1 MKARSISRPKR
12 QSNLVIGKK
21 VVNGLLSCRG
31 ADLTTNVYV
40 GQYDVGAQK
49 EEVRDSIVQ
58 QGVTVVELE
67 ELKLTHH
74 RFKSFCLCIK
84 KVDMP
89 KILDPEFW
97 PSGVVVG
104 RFWRGKTSQSPKE
117 LNTQTDST
125 HQTAAQ

>member
-1 MKARSISRPKR
+1 M
-12 QSNLVIGKK
+12 GKK
-21 VVNGLLSCRG
+21 VVNGVVSCRG

-58 QGVTVVELE
+58 QGVMVVELE
-67 ELKLTHH
+67 ELKLSH
-74 RFKSFCLCIK
+74 RRFISFRLCIK

-97 PSGVVVG
+97 PSGVVVS
-104 RFWRGKTSQSPKE
+104 RFWRGKASQSLKE
-117 LNTQTDST
+117 PNSL
-125 HQTAAQ
+125 